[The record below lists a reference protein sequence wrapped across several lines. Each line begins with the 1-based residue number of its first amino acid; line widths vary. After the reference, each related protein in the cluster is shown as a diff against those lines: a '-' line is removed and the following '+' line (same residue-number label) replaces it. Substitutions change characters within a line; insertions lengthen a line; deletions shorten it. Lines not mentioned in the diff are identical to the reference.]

1 MTPTRPTTSARRLAF
16 VAHLLPLAILGGCGP
31 TETPCAGAGVICRV
45 AGDGSASFDGDGKDA
60 VASGLYLTST
70 VRRGPDGL
78 VYVMDFNN
86 HRLRRVEADGTLR
99 TVIGNGIHAVAVE
112 GAAARETPLENPI
125 DFAFDASGGV
135 VLIGYHDP
143 RILRVGAVGVLEVLA
158 GSGFQGEHGD
168 DGPALEATFTQ
179 LSALAV
185 APDGR
190 VAVCDDLSHR
200 VRALVDGQIVAV
212 AGVSGEAGFS
222 GDGGK
227 ATEAKL
233 DTPRGLAFDAEGN
246 LYVADSQNHRIRRI
260 GVDGLITTIAGTGE
274 AGQSG
279 DDGPALDATLREPNG
294 VEIAPDGSVLV
305 ADTGNHRIR
314 RIDASGTIRTLAG
327 TSAGLS
333 GDGELARRAELRG
346 PNRATATDDAVYIGD
361 QRNHL
366 ARVVFLR

>member
-1 MTPTRPTTSARRLAF
+1 M
-16 VAHLLPLAILGGCGP
+16 
-31 TETPCAGAGVICRV
+31 ICRV
-45 AGDGSASFDGDGKDA
+45 AGDGSASFDGDGKPA

-78 VYVMDFNN
+78 VHVLDFNN

-99 TVIGNGIHAVAVE
+99 TVIGNGVHAVAVE
-112 GAAARETPLENPI
+112 GASALATPLENPI
-125 DFAFDASGGV
+125 DFAYDASGAV

-143 RILRVGAVGVLEVLA
+143 RILRVGSAGVVEVLA
-158 GSGFQGEHGD
+158 GTGYASDDGD
-168 DGPALEATFTQ
+168 GGPALEASFTQ
-179 LSALAV
+179 LSGLAI

-190 VAVCDDLSHR
+190 VAVCDDLTHR
-200 VRALVDGQIVAV
+200 VRVLMDGKVAAV
-212 AGVSGEAGFS
+212 AGSSGVPGFS
-222 GDGGK
+222 GDGGP
-227 ATEAKL
+227 ATEAQL
-233 DTPRGLAFDAEGN
+233 DTPRGLAFDTEGN

-279 DDGPALDATLREPNG
+279 DEGPALEATLREPNG
-294 VEIAPDGSVLV
+294 VEVAPDGSVLV

-327 TSAGLS
+327 SAAGFS
-333 GDGELARRAELRG
+333 GDGGLARQAELRG
-346 PNRATATDDAVYIGD
+346 PNRVTATVDAVYIGD
-361 QRNHL
+361 QRNHA